1 MATSA
6 SLRPINQARILNTL
20 RKGSWSRVALAE
32 ELGLNRSTVTVI
44 ISGLLEQ
51 GLVRELDAAP
61 SGAKANGRPR
71 VGVALQGSGAY
82 FGGLELGNELLT
94 AVVTD
99 LTGREIGRASE
110 PTRPENG
117 PENAEERLC
126 ELLAG
131 VVGDRRL
138 EGIGLTIPGIVT
150 PAGRLEWAP
159 TLGWRDITLGETA
172 RPGSMSRCTSRTTP
186 TPRRWRRSSCATPR
200 RVTTCCLCCSTPAS
214 APVSWS
220 HRRLYR
226 GGAGRVG
233 ESGHIRLPAAD
244 GSTGAEVEDVI
255 GRQAILRAYRSDAG
269 VEQHDATWE
278 DLLAAVEA
286 GEPSAEHL
294 RDRWQA
300 ILGWLTAAL
309 AWTLDPDV
317 IVFGGPA
324 SALLQSDTTAL
335 HRSLRNNGPAGIT
348 NAWRLSSLGPQ
359 GAALGAVAL
368 SQRAFFAIPPLL
380 QPSNCR
386 ASLEVAS

>member
-1 MATSA
+1 VATSA
-6 SLRPINQARILNTL
+6 ALRQINQARILNTL

-99 LTGREIGRASE
+99 LTGREVGRASE

-117 PENAEERLC
+117 SENAEERLC

-138 EGIGLTIPGIVT
+138 EGIGLTVPGIVSS
-150 PAGRLEWAP
+150 AGRLEWAP
-159 TLGWRDITLGETA
+159 TLDWRDVTLGQTA
-172 RPGSMSRCTSRTTP
+172 RTRFDVAVYVENDANAAALAEEQLRD
-186 TPRRWRRSSCATPR
+186 
-200 RVTTCCLCCSTPAS
+200 AS
-214 APVSWS
+214 EGDNLLFVLLDSGVGAGLLV
-220 HRRLYR
+220 HRQLYR

-244 GSTGAEVEDVI
+244 GSTGAEVEEVI
-255 GRQAILRAYRSDAG
+255 GRQAILRAYRSDADH
-269 VEQHDATWE
+269 EATWE
-278 DLLAAVEA
+278 DLLAAVDA
-286 GEPSAEHL
+286 GEPTAEHL

-300 ILGWLTAAL
+300 MLGWLTAAL

-317 IVFGGPA
+317 IVFGGPS

-348 NAWRLSSLGPQ
+348 NVWRLSSLGPQ

-380 QPSNCR
+380 QPGKSR